1 MNHPVADPLAAF
13 REALSRAQSREPH
26 DATAMTLA
34 TVDAEGRP
42 SARIVLLK
50 GVDAQGFTFYTNRE
64 SRKGRDLSENPRAAL
79 CIHWP
84 AGAEQVRV
92 EGRVERLPD
101 EESDAYFASR
111 PRGSQLGA
119 WASEQSRPLA
129 TRTELEERVREIDAR
144 WAGKPVPRPP
154 HWGGY
159 RVVPERIEFWFGR
172 DDRLHDRF
180 VYERDGE
187 GWRTVR
193 LNP

>member
-13 REALSRAQSREPH
+13 REALRRALSREPY
-26 DATAMTLA
+26 DANAMTLA

-50 GVDAQGFTFYTNRE
+50 DVDAQGFAFYTNRE
-64 SRKGRDLSENPRAAL
+64 SRKGRELSENPRAAL

-92 EGRVERLPD
+92 EGRVERLSD
-101 EESDAYFASR
+101 EESDTYFASR

-129 TRTELEERVREIDAR
+129 TREELEARVRELDAR

-180 VYERDGE
+180 VYERDGQ